1 MWFEKFRWTG
11 ICCFCVENIAIK
23 LEVSASKVYEAL
35 VEKSNILDKYIIPGY
50 EMLHTQSKDYI
61 VEDILDVMKEQ
72 GVELC

>member
-1 MWFEKFRWTG
+1 MKHWLK
-11 ICCFCVENIAIK
+11 
-23 LEVSASKVYEAL
+23 
-35 VEKSNILDKYIIPGY
+35 KSNILDKYIIPGY